1 MRRRSRSFTE
11 RCLETRGAFTRHPA
25 PGARR
30 AASIRR
36 EINVRGRNIRGD
48 NIAAAIRR
56 AEREE
61 GRGPPDDTSKIGKQ
75 DAYWIIVEK
84 LLRSGDI

>member
-1 MRRRSRSFTE
+1 MRRRSRSFAE
-11 RCLETRGAFTRHPA
+11 RCLETHGARHPA

-61 GRGPPDDTSKIGKQ
+61 GRGPRDDTSKIGKQ
-75 DAYWIIVEK
+75 DAY
-84 LLRSGDI
+84 